1 MPPPTDSHKDDAYGD
16 WQGRR
21 AYGCDTMRHNVG
33 ESTCNGGPRELHENS
48 FRAPP
53 CLPRQGVGNTIV
65 HGLLLHLRA
74 FLKKTQIVF
83 FCFLLFSLSLLPPFS
98 FLPSSL
104 FPSSFFSIFSFLF
117 FALLFFYCGAD
128 VWLALTQVV
137 FVDFILFWGWIRAM
151 LLCCH
156 MICWPIQR
164 CRPTRC

>member
-1 MPPPTDSHKDDAYGD
+1 MRTYLQYGVAMILAHIFFFRRPTDSHKDDAYGD

-128 VWLALTQVV
+128 V
-137 FVDFILFWGWIRAM
+137 
-151 LLCCH
+151 
-156 MICWPIQR
+156 
-164 CRPTRC
+164 

>member
-53 CLPRQGVGNTIV
+53 CLPRKGVGNTIV

-74 FLKKTQIVF
+74 FLKKTQIEF
-83 FCFLLFSLSLLPPFS
+83 FFAFSSLSFSLSLLPPFS

-104 FPSSFFSIFSFLF
+104 FPSSFFSLSPLSIFCIIII
-117 FALLFFYCGAD
+117 LLWGGCLIGAD
-128 VWLALTQVV
+128 A
-137 FVDFILFWGWIRAM
+137 G
-151 LLCCH
+151 C
-156 MICWPIQR
+156 IC
-164 CRPTRC
+164 

>member
-53 CLPRQGVGNTIV
+53 CLPRKGVGNTIV

-74 FLKKTQIVF
+74 FLKKTQIEFF
-83 FCFLLFSLSLLPPFS
+83 FCFSLLFRFLFLS
-98 FLPSSL
+98 FLPSPSSLLLSFLLPFFL
-104 FPSSFFSIFSFLF
+104 FPPYLF

-128 VWLALTQVV
+128 V
-137 FVDFILFWGWIRAM
+137 
-151 LLCCH
+151 
-156 MICWPIQR
+156 
-164 CRPTRC
+164 